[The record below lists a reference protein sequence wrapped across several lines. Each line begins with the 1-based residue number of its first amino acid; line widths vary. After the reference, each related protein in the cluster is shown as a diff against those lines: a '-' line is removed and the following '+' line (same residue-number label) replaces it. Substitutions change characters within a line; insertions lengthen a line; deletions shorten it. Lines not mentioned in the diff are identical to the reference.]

1 MVVLVVLV
9 VLVNIGAPV
18 TRSYQREVAEVCQT
32 QEPLA
37 VRTFSRRLRLMT
49 IIILE
54 LLAIELKLI
63 IFGLVIVI
71 I

>member
-1 MVVLVVLV
+1 MVVLV

-18 TRSYQREVAEVCQT
+18 TRSYQRELAEVRQT

>member
-1 MVVLVVLV
+1 MVVLV

-18 TRSYQREVAEVCQT
+18 TRSYQRELAEVRQT

-37 VRTFSRRLRLMT
+37 VRTFSRRLRFMT

-54 LLAIELKLI
+54 LLAIELNLKI
-63 IFGLVIVI
+63 
-71 I
+71 